1 MIKIRIFCSFASPGS
16 DCSKPFIETSEL
28 KDDPEY
34 NTVYCFTND
43 DDYTH
48 AILLNTPMPELKIP
62 KENVIGLAFE
72 PIQFLGLTPQFVDYA
87 QKYIGKYF
95 IGSKGDLPAPFMEH
109 FAYMWHITPL
119 KEVKQEKTN
128 LMSIMISNKLQAEGH
143 KYRHVL
149 ANKILESNLPID
161 IYGHGCKYYWKTS
174 DNRLK
179 GEFKDQRLM
188 LEDYKYHICI
198 ENYESS
204 HYFSK
209 NIMDTLL
216 YNTVPIYMGCVNIDT
231 YFPQNVIHL
240 TGDVEKDWKLLK
252 DICNYPDKYSRKIN
266 IDEVKHTISIKR
278 LIENNFYSTNI

>member
-1 MIKIRIFCSFASPGS
+1 MIKIRVFCSFSPPDTDDS
-16 DCSKPFIETSEL
+16 EAFIRTSEL

-87 QKYIGKYF
+87 QQHIGKYF

-109 FAYMWHITPL
+109 FAYMWHMTPL
-119 KEVKQEKTN
+119 TTVKKEKKK
-128 LMSIMISNKLQAEGH
+128 LMSIMISNKLQAGGH

-161 IYGHGCKYYWKTS
+161 IYGRGCNYYKTR
-174 DNRLK
+174 DKRLK

-198 ENYESS
+198 ENYISS
-204 HYFSK
+204 HYFSEK
-209 NIMDTLL
+209 IMDTLL
-216 YNTVPIYMGCVNIDT
+216 CNSIPIYMGCVNIDD
-231 YFPQNVIHL
+231 YFPESAIHL
-240 TGDVEKDWKLLK
+240 TGDVEKDWELLR
-252 DICNYPDKYSRKIN
+252 DICNYPDKYNRTIN
-266 IDEVKHTISIKR
+266 IDKVKHTISIKR